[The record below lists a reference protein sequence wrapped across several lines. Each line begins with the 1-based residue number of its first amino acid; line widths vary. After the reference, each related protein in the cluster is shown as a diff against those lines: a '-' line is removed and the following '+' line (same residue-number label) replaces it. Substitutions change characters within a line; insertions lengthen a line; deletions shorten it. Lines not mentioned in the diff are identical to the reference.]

1 MGMKNGKPELKDE
14 DAAAIAE
21 KSGLS
26 TEQIKEDFNN
36 FIKDHPKGK
45 LNKKDFKQCFTVA
58 SGSGKGTDAFVQNVF
73 RMFDSDNNG
82 YITFVEFMVILQ
94 ILDNGSNEEK
104 LLHCFKMFDVNNDG
118 SITKKELV
126 KIFKIICAANNAPN
140 PEAKA
145 MTRVSDQAFA
155 ELDAD
160 GNGKITQDEFIAA
173 ATSGQE
179 LVIPSFDEFMG
190 YSQEG

>member
-26 TEQIKEDFNN
+26 PEQIKEDFNS

-145 MTRVSDQAFA
+145 MKRVSDQAFA